1 MDNHAVIFIVVS
13 LLIHFCYKTLLIPVY
28 NAGINLDV
36 HSNLICH
43 RFHSVIVIHKSR
55 LLRLVCTC
63 NLCPRCRDI
72 SVRAITKCNLSR
84 FVIKGTHIF
93 RPLLFQGIYDS
104 PCRPR
109 HRYRSA
115 VLHNRN
121 PVHIAFLIWIS
132 VTVRCGSPPVCFLCY
147 VRRILV
153 VGCLPCCISHD
164 SAVYVG
170 VYCTQTSFPC
180 HPVILPHIAELISHL
195 KANDS
200 IRLFMPILCTY
211 RRPVHA
217 AARIASV
224 IGCIQIFYQVRCI
237 LGISPPQTIDKDCL

>member
-1 MDNHAVIFIVVS
+1 MPCPEVISHCEVHQAMLILVRCPGIYTVNHMVCDINCRSQGSNIIALRINAKFRNRYLFTVIACSLHHSILMRRYIVCLLLCSYQRIFILSCTRKTAIWMDNHAVIFIVVS

-72 SVRAITKCNLSR
+72 SVRAITTCNLSR

-93 RPLLFQGIYDS
+93 RPLPFQGIYDS

-132 VTVRCGSPPVCFLCY
+132 VTV
-147 VRRILV
+147 
-153 VGCLPCCISHD
+153 
-164 SAVYVG
+164 
-170 VYCTQTSFPC
+170 
-180 HPVILPHIAELISHL
+180 
-195 KANDS
+195 
-200 IRLFMPILCTY
+200 
-211 RRPVHA
+211 
-217 AARIASV
+217 
-224 IGCIQIFYQVRCI
+224 
-237 LGISPPQTIDKDCL
+237 